1 MFCSAEDFFREVATA
16 LRPHYGEGALYDT
29 TLSALFSR
37 ARSDPT
43 FILVIVAF
51 STSIA
56 AGGRT
61 CVESLHSRP
70 SCCDVMPAG
79 HTFDR
84 SRFPAEIDPAGIER
98 NIRAFGVGNVSW
110 HRQYVSGWFD
120 CACGWPGRLARL
132 LSQALPQGNFRVHN
146 MNRHATGPVYPL
158 GLLESDDFLR
168 RQGRAAHVFILD
180 YAVHHGQGLSGRE
193 ATKPT
198 KPTKPTGDRI
208 SGREATMRAFS
219 GREATMRAL
228 QMENELLMR
237 RLLSLPS
244 RPAVVTLTLPHS
256 GRRWTAL
263 LRNESVGVLRAALA
277 VYEQIHAPLSRHY
290 ASAVVSVPSVL
301 VHLARTDPEHRIER
315 IRCMKHAYGAMDFA
329 HPGQCVHDL
338 AAEMLL
344 SLFGKARD
352 AQSGARAEDDDV
364 RRTPG
369 THATASAS
377 VPASRELPPPL
388 HLNACNDTQARHEA
402 ALTTALRGAEVAAAQ
417 RQRPGG
423 AAARRSKSL
432 EGVVSDVC
440 ARLRPASASLSFHS
454 PSMVRHQPPLTPTTC
469 VRWPPPSAAAELGRQ
484 RSIIKRALGSR
495 WPPPSAALPG
505 ATAEKRR
512 AGAFV
517 ACVAHD
523 GQDGWTWLPP
533 ATARPSSAGSA
544 LASLMNSAIECVGRD
559 DAPACLPTRTRSWVA
574 TYDDERHQYGWFTC
588 GLPAA
593 RPLQYALNCS
603 TRGTLYVSWVRS
615 YTWHWGV
622 VLVSVHAHRAAKGGH
637 ALDTALLAEAT
648 IDSCDPTRRHTFV
661 QTSALRLTTP
671 LPAAYQQLS
680 ITLTPVPRARADS
693 ASSPTSSPTGPLDGL
708 DAQQRRVHTVGR
720 ELDRRCPNKF
730 KLVALACYP

>member
-193 ATKPT
+193 AT
-198 KPTKPTGDRI
+198 
-208 SGREATMRAFS
+208 
-219 GREATMRAL
+219 MRAL

-290 ASAVVSVPSVL
+290 ASAVVSVPSML

-352 AQSGARAEDDDV
+352 AQSGTRAEDDDV
-364 RRTPG
+364 SRTPG

-423 AAARRSKSL
+423 AAARRSKSH

-454 PSMVRHQPPLTPTTC
+454 PSMVRRQPPLTPTTC
-469 VRWPPPSAAAELGRQ
+469 VRWPPPSAAVELGRQ

-603 TRGTLYVSWVRS
+603 QRRRVERMPTLGRPLPYALNCSQLLSPTGMLSTARPEGPSTCLGSARTRGTGVSCW
-615 YTWHWGV
+615 
-622 VLVSVHAHRAAKGGH
+622 
-637 ALDTALLAEAT
+637 
-648 IDSCDPTRRHTFV
+648 
-661 QTSALRLTTP
+661 
-671 LPAAYQQLS
+671 
-680 ITLTPVPRARADS
+680 
-693 ASSPTSSPTGPLDGL
+693 
-708 DAQQRRVHTVGR
+708 
-720 ELDRRCPNKF
+720 
-730 KLVALACYP
+730 

>member
-193 ATKPT
+193 AT
-198 KPTKPTGDRI
+198 
-208 SGREATMRAFS
+208 MRALS

-228 QMENELLMR
+228 QMEKELLMR

-301 VHLARTDPEHRIER
+301 VHLARTDPERRIER

-469 VRWPPPSAAAELGRQ
+469 VRWPPPSAAVELGRQ

-603 TRGTLYVSWVRS
+603 QRRRVERMPTLGRPLPTALNCSQLLSPTGMLSTARPEAPSTCLGSARTRGTGVSCW
-615 YTWHWGV
+615 
-622 VLVSVHAHRAAKGGH
+622 
-637 ALDTALLAEAT
+637 
-648 IDSCDPTRRHTFV
+648 
-661 QTSALRLTTP
+661 
-671 LPAAYQQLS
+671 
-680 ITLTPVPRARADS
+680 
-693 ASSPTSSPTGPLDGL
+693 
-708 DAQQRRVHTVGR
+708 
-720 ELDRRCPNKF
+720 
-730 KLVALACYP
+730 

>member
-1 MFCSAEDFFREVATA
+1 MFCTAEDFYGEVATA
-16 LRPHYGEGALYDT
+16 LRPHYAEGALYDAA
-29 TLSALFSR
+29 LSALFSR

-70 SCCDVMPAG
+70 SCCDVMPTG

-84 SRFPAEIDPAGIER
+84 SRFPAEIDPDGIER

-193 ATKPT
+193 AT
-198 KPTKPTGDRI
+198 
-208 SGREATMRAFS
+208 
-219 GREATMRAL
+219 MRAL

-256 GRRWTAL
+256 GRRWAAL
-263 LRNESVGVLRAALA
+263 LRNESEGVLRAALA
-277 VYEQIHAPLSRHY
+277 VYERIHAPLSRHY
-290 ASAVVSVPSVL
+290 ASAVVSVPSML
-301 VHLARTDPEHRIER
+301 VHLARTDPERRLER
-315 IRCMKHAYGAMDFA
+315 FRCMRHAYGAMDFA

-344 SLFGKARD
+344 ALFGKSRD
-352 AQSGARAEDDDV
+352 APMRSRAHAEDDDV
-364 RRTPG
+364 KTTPG
-369 THATASAS
+369 AHASASAS
-377 VPASRELPPPL
+377 VSASRQLPPPL
-388 HLNACNDTQARHEA
+388 HLNACNDTRSRHEA

-417 RQRPGG
+417 RQRPGS
-423 AAARRSKSL
+423 AARRSRSL
-432 EGVVSDVC
+432 EGVVLDVC
-440 ARLRPASASLSFHS
+440 ARLRPASTSLSFHS
-454 PSMVRHQPPLTPTTC
+454 PSMVRRQPPRTPTTC
-469 VRWPPPSAAAELGRQ
+469 VRWPPPSAAV
-484 RSIIKRALGSR
+484 
-495 WPPPSAALPG
+495 PG
-505 ATAEKRR
+505 AMAEKRR
-512 AGAFV
+512 AGALV

-533 ATARPSSAGSA
+533 ATARPSSAGTA
-544 LASLMNSAIECVGRD
+544 LASLMRSAIECVGSD

-622 VLVSVHAHRAAKGGH
+622 VLVSVHARRAAKGGH

-648 IDSCDPTRRHTFV
+648 IDSRDPTRRHTFV
-661 QTSALRLTTP
+661 ETSALRLTAP

-680 ITLTPVPRARADS
+680 VTLTPVPRARADS
-693 ASSPTSSPTGPLDGL
+693 ASSPTSSPTGPLDGM

>member
-193 ATKPT
+193 AT
-198 KPTKPTGDRI
+198 
-208 SGREATMRAFS
+208 
-219 GREATMRAL
+219 MRAL

-263 LRNESVGVLRAALA
+263 LRNESLGVLRAALA
-277 VYEQIHAPLSRHY
+277 VYEHFHAPLSRHY

-301 VHLARTDPEHRIER
+301 VHLARTDPERRIER

-454 PSMVRHQPPLTPTTC
+454 PSMVRRQPPLTPTTC

-603 TRGTLYVSWVRS
+603 QRRRVERMPTLGRPLPYALNCSQLLSPTGMLSTARPEAPSTCLGSARTRGTGVSCW
-615 YTWHWGV
+615 
-622 VLVSVHAHRAAKGGH
+622 
-637 ALDTALLAEAT
+637 
-648 IDSCDPTRRHTFV
+648 
-661 QTSALRLTTP
+661 
-671 LPAAYQQLS
+671 
-680 ITLTPVPRARADS
+680 
-693 ASSPTSSPTGPLDGL
+693 
-708 DAQQRRVHTVGR
+708 
-720 ELDRRCPNKF
+720 
-730 KLVALACYP
+730 

>member
-1 MFCSAEDFFREVATA
+1 
-16 LRPHYGEGALYDT
+16 
-29 TLSALFSR
+29 
-37 ARSDPT
+37 
-43 FILVIVAF
+43 
-51 STSIA
+51 
-56 AGGRT
+56 
-61 CVESLHSRP
+61 
-70 SCCDVMPAG
+70 
-79 HTFDR
+79 
-84 SRFPAEIDPAGIER
+84 
-98 NIRAFGVGNVSW
+98 
-110 HRQYVSGWFD
+110 
-120 CACGWPGRLARL
+120 
-132 LSQALPQGNFRVHN
+132 
-146 MNRHATGPVYPL
+146 
-158 GLLESDDFLR
+158 
-168 RQGRAAHVFILD
+168 
-180 YAVHHGQGLSGRE
+180 
-193 ATKPT
+193 
-198 KPTKPTGDRI
+198 
-208 SGREATMRAFS
+208 MRALS

-228 QMENELLMR
+228 QMEKELLMR

-364 RRTPG
+364 SRTPG

-417 RQRPGG
+417 RQRLGG

-469 VRWPPPSAAAELGRQ
+469 VRWPPPSAAVELGRQ

-603 TRGTLYVSWVRS
+603 QRRRVERMPTLGRPLPYALNCSQLLFPTGMLSTARPEAPSTCLGSARTRGTGVSCW
-615 YTWHWGV
+615 
-622 VLVSVHAHRAAKGGH
+622 
-637 ALDTALLAEAT
+637 
-648 IDSCDPTRRHTFV
+648 
-661 QTSALRLTTP
+661 
-671 LPAAYQQLS
+671 
-680 ITLTPVPRARADS
+680 
-693 ASSPTSSPTGPLDGL
+693 
-708 DAQQRRVHTVGR
+708 
-720 ELDRRCPNKF
+720 
-730 KLVALACYP
+730 